1 MFITAQCVMPM
12 PLDTARSALDRAL
25 ADGGLVPESERAFDD
40 GMQYVMRV
48 RASRGAVVSKQVRV
62 GVLPS
67 REIGR
72 VIVVPL
78 RWEATGP
85 AGRLFPALD
94 ANVELA
100 AADPGSTRL
109 TVIGVYDPP
118 FGLIGEMIDRALL
131 SVAAQR
137 TAETLVGDI
146 ADKIRAMA
154 G

>member
-1 MFITAQCVMPM
+1 
-12 PLDTARSALDRAL
+12 
-25 ADGGLVPESERAFDD
+25 
-40 GMQYVMRV
+40 MQYVMRV
-48 RASRGAVVSKQVRV
+48 RASHGHVMSKEVRV

-67 REIGR
+67 REVGS

-109 TVIGVYDPP
+109 TLIGCYDPP
-118 FGLIGEMIDRALL
+118 FGFVGEMIDRALL

-137 TAETLVGDI
+137 TADTLVGDI
-146 ADKIRAMA
+146 ADKLRVMA